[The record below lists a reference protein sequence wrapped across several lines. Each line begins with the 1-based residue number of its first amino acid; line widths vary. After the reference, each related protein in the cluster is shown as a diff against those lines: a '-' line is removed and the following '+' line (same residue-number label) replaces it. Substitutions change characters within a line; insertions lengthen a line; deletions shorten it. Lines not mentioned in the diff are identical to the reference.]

1 MILFFLTSGLFL
13 GWSLGANDA
22 SNVFGS
28 AVGSKM
34 VSFRKAAI
42 LASIFVIL
50 GAVIQGAGASG
61 TLGKL
66 GGINAIGGSFTLALA
81 AAITIYVMTKFSLP
95 VSTTQAIVGA
105 IIGWNLFT
113 GNRTDGSTLSK
124 IVVTWISGPILGA
137 IFAILLYI
145 LINKLKKASRIH
157 LIRFESYIKTGL
169 IVVGAF
175 GAYSLGANNIANV
188 MGVFVPA
195 FNLQELDLG
204 IFSLSSN
211 QQLFLLGGLAIAVGI
226 LTYSKKVMETI
237 GGNIV
242 ELTSEAAMVVVL
254 AQSLVLFIFSSSGL
268 SNLFVKIGLP
278 PIPMVPVSSSQV
290 IVGCVIGIGLY
301 KGARNI
307 NFRLLGEIA
316 IGWLATPIMSGLLA
330 FFSLFFMKN
339 IFNINVGHKIAVQE
353 TEAVVPVDQVMS
365 GGANMS
371 GIIKYLLLGIM
382 VAGTV
387 AIIYFYLLERKKTR
401 ELRKSEEIFWKNL
414 K

>member
-34 VSFRKAAI
+34 VTFRKAAI
-42 LASIFVIL
+42 IASVFVIL
-50 GAVIQGAGASG
+50 GAVIQGAGGAQ

-66 GGINAIGGSFTLALA
+66 GAVNAIGGSFTLALA

-113 GNRTDGSTLSK
+113 GNSTDSATLSK
-124 IVVTWISGPILGA
+124 IVVTWISGPVLGA
-137 IFAILLYI
+137 IFSILLYMLLSRI
-145 LINKLKKASRIH
+145 KKASKVH

-195 FNLQELDLG
+195 FNLQPLNFGL
-204 IFSLSSN
+204 FSLSSA
-211 QQLFLLGGLAIAVGI
+211 QQLFLVGGLAIAAGI
-226 LTYSKKVMETI
+226 ITYSKKVMETI
-237 GGNIV
+237 GANIV
-242 ELTSEAAMVVVL
+242 ELSSEAAMVVVL
-254 AQSLVLFIFSSSGL
+254 AQSLVLFVFSSSGL
-268 SNLFVKIGLP
+268 SAFSVRLGLP
-278 PIPMVPVSSSQV
+278 AIPMVPVSSSQV

-307 NFRLLGEIA
+307 NFKLLGEIA
-316 IGWLATPIMSGLLA
+316 LGWLATPIMAGLLA
-330 FFSLFFMKN
+330 FFSLFFVKN
-339 IFNINVGHKIAVQE
+339 IFNIEVGQKVTEVFQGSHVTVVPPDTATSEMMKYILIGIAVIGL
-353 TEAVVPVDQVMS
+353 AA
-365 GGANMS
+365 GAY
-371 GIIKYLLLGIM
+371 YL
-382 VAGTV
+382 
-387 AIIYFYLLERKKTR
+387 LLERKKTR
-401 ELRKSEEIFWKNL
+401 ELKASEEKFWKNM

>member
-42 LASIFVIL
+42 IASIFVIL
-50 GAVIQGAGASG
+50 GAVIQGAGASD

-66 GGINAIGGSFTLALA
+66 GGVNAIGGSFTLALA
-81 AAITIYVMTKFSLP
+81 AGITIYVMTKFSLP

-113 GNRTDGSTLSK
+113 GNSTDASTLSK
-124 IVVTWISGPILGA
+124 IVATWISGPIIGA

-145 LINKLKKASRIH
+145 IIIRFKRAARIH
-157 LIRFESYIKTGL
+157 LIRFESYIKKGL

-195 FNLQELDLG
+195 FNLNDLDLG
-204 IFSLSSN
+204 IISLSSN

-226 LTYSKKVMETI
+226 MTYSKKVMETI

-242 ELTSEAAMVVVL
+242 ELTSEGAMVVVL

-268 SNLFVKIGLP
+268 SNIFIKIGLP

-301 KGARNI
+301 KGVRNI

-316 IGWLATPIMSGLLA
+316 IGWLSTPIISGLLA
-330 FFSLFFMKN
+330 FFSLFLIKN
-339 IFNINVGHKIAVQE
+339 IFNINVGYKIGA
-353 TEAVVPVDQVMS
+353 PVKGSIAPVGQIMT
-365 GGANMS
+365 GGTDMS
-371 GIIKYLLLGIM
+371 GIIKYLLLGILIFGM
-382 VAGTV
+382 I
-387 AIIYFYLLERKKTR
+387 AIIYFYLLERKKKR
-401 ELRKSEEIFWKNL
+401 EFRKSEERFWKNL